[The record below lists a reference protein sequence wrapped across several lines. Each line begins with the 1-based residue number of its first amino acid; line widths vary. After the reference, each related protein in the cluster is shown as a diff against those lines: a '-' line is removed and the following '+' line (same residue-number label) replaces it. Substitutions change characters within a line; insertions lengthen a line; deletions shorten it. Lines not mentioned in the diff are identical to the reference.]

1 MSYLFRFSSFLSI
14 DLGNPF
20 KGISKDAEEEIAKKK
35 KKKKLHNK
43 EEEEEK
49 AANTAKL
56 LLRFSPS
63 NLINQTLIRL
73 IIINHHEPKNISSGS
88 TLA

>member
-1 MSYLFRFSSFLSI
+1 MEIVELTCKSFSHSSFLSI

-20 KGISKDAEEEIAKKK
+20 KGISKEAEEEINKKK
-35 KKKKLHNK
+35 TTTTM
-43 EEEEEK
+43 EEEK

-63 NLINQTLIRL
+63 NLINQTVIRF
-73 IIINHHEPKNISSGS
+73 IIIE
-88 TLA
+88 T

>member
-20 KGISKDAEEEIAKKK
+20 KRISKDAEEEIAKKK

-43 EEEEEK
+43 EEEEK

-73 IIINHHEPKNISSGS
+73 IIINHHQPKNISSGS

>member
-1 MSYLFRFSSFLSI
+1 MEIVQLTCKSFSHSSFLSV

-20 KGISKDAEEEIAKKK
+20 KGISKEAEEEINKKK
-35 KKKKLHNK
+35 TTTTTM
-43 EEEEEK
+43 EEEK

-63 NLINQTLIRL
+63 NLINQTVIRF
-73 IIINHHEPKNISSGS
+73 IIIE
-88 TLA
+88 T

>member
-1 MSYLFRFSSFLSI
+1 MSYLFSFSSFLSI

-43 EEEEEK
+43 EEEEK

-73 IIINHHEPKNISSGS
+73 IIINHHEPKNSISSGS

>member
-1 MSYLFRFSSFLSI
+1 MSYLFCFSSFLSI

-20 KGISKDAEEEIAKKK
+20 KGISKEVDEVIADKKK
-35 KKKKLHNK
+35 NMK
-43 EEEEEK
+43 EKGNTNMMEEEK

-63 NLINQTLIRL
+63 NLINQTVIRL
-73 IIINHHEPKNISSGS
+73 NNCCYHQI
-88 TLA
+88 